1 MKGVRCTVYA
11 LGLGLSGLQFF
22 FERGA
27 DEVTFGAGDPIVCVC
42 SFAQC
47 FRLAKVK
54 SRQLA
59 TAAARTATSARK
71 IVVSTAQYNRL
82 HAAATGATATTTT
95 TTTLRQRQQP

>member
-42 SFAQC
+42 VALHSVSV
-47 FRLAKVK
+47 LPK
-54 SRQLA
+54 S
-59 TAAARTATSARK
+59 
-71 IVVSTAQYNRL
+71 N
-82 HAAATGATATTTT
+82 
-95 TTTLRQRQQP
+95 PDN